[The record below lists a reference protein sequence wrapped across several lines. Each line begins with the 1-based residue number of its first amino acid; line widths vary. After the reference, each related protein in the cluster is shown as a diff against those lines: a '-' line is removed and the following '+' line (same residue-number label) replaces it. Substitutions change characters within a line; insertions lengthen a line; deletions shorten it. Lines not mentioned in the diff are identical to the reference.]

1 MSALFSQRDPSRPLI
16 HFAHANG
23 IPSPVYTPLLADLQ
37 RDHDVVT
44 LPEIGTDPRY
54 PVTNHWPRLVDQLM
68 DSVASQS
75 GGEPVIGLGHSLG
88 SLLTLMA
95 AYRRPELFRQVI
107 MLDPPLITGPFSL
120 FFHLAKHLHPP
131 TADRITP
138 AGLSAKRR
146 DHWDSRA
153 QAAEKLRGKGLFAS
167 WQPAFFDAYIQHG
180 LKDDPR
186 GGVTLTIPREVEVA
200 VFRHNPS
207 WWWLKPWHPPQVPV
221 LLLAGQDSLF
231 YQRGLPQW
239 ARFQMGIPYTLM
251 KGGHMFPM
259 EYPEETLARIRDV
272 IATPG

>member
-54 PVTNHWPRLVDQLM
+54 PVTNHWPRLVDQLI

-107 MLDPPLITGPFSL
+107 MPNFNP
-120 FFHLAKHLHPP
+120 
-131 TADRITP
+131 
-138 AGLSAKRR
+138 
-146 DHWDSRA
+146 RA
-153 QAAEKLRGKGLFAS
+153 A
-167 WQPAFFDAYIQHG
+167 I
-180 LKDDPR
+180 
-186 GGVTLTIPREVEVA
+186 
-200 VFRHNPS
+200 RHMRT
-207 WWWLKPWHPPQVPV
+207 
-221 LLLAGQDSLF
+221 LLLDQLKA
-231 YQRGLPQW
+231 P
-239 ARFQMGIPYTLM
+239 A
-251 KGGHMFPM
+251 
-259 EYPEETLARIRDV
+259 
-272 IATPG
+272 